1 MPVAIDASTC
11 GAGDHKER
19 WCLVAKVLCI
29 GDVHEPVS
37 HPGYL
42 AFCSDLYRSQRCNK
56 VVFIGDIADWHA
68 ISFHAHHPEAPG
80 PKDEYELAKS
90 CIQKWNAAF
99 PQATVCIGN
108 HDERVYRLAES
119 VNIPAY
125 LIKDYTETWGTRRWE
140 WVHDIIIDD
149 VYYFHGINT
158 AGMYPAFN
166 SMKKQLMSVVQGHVH
181 SAAGIKWLAN
191 PNRRIFGMDVGCGVD
206 DKAVAFAYGK
216 HQQQRSILGAGVV
229 LDGIPFHH
237 IMQIGPWGEVQPEKL
252 SMSKRGYVPTWVIVS
267 LFVISIICVIL
278 AGCASKV
285 AIPEPSPGLFGGVK
299 AAIASISA
307 TTSWVTSSRSSA
319 SEPGSRR

>member
-1 MPVAIDASTC
+1 MS
-11 GAGDHKER
+11 R
-19 WCLVAKVLCI
+19 VLII

-42 AFCSDLYRSQRCNK
+42 AFCRDLRNTYRCDK

-125 LIKDYTETWGTRRWE
+125 LIKDYTETWGTKRWE
-140 WVHDIIIDD
+140 WIHDIIIDD

-237 IMQIGPWGEVQPEKL
+237 IMQIGPGEKYNRRNFQCQNADTSSGRGSSSYSSSSPLSVSPSSQVAAPARSQSPSRRPASSEGSRPLSQASVQ
-252 SMSKRGYVPTWVIVS
+252 RR
-267 LFVISIICVIL
+267 
-278 AGCASKV
+278 AGSR
-285 AIPEPSPGLFGGVK
+285 
-299 AAIASISA
+299 
-307 TTSWVTSSRSSA
+307 SSRSSA